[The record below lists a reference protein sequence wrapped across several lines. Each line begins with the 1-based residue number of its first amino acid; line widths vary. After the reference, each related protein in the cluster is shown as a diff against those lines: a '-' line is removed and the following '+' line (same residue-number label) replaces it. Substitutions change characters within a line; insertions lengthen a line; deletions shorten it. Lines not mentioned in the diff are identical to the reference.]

1 MASETVGVVRAR
13 LRSEAMRHG
22 VNARDV
28 DLLLSDMLQRPVS
41 YVVAHDDEVVDSM
54 RLERMMSRR
63 YKGEPLQY
71 IRGKTEFYSRD
82 FFVDDRVLIPR
93 PETEI
98 LVETAIQRAPQGAR
112 VIDIGT
118 GTGCIAISLERER
131 PDLHVFAADVS
142 IGALAVANR
151 NRGALQ
157 SRVMLLASDVFH
169 SIRGQFDVV
178 VTNPPYIAAGEIP
191 TLAAEVK
198 DHEPKL
204 ALTPGERGTEI
215 IERLLNAVRAPLL
228 LMEIG
233 YGQARAVREIAES
246 RGFTV
251 EKIIPDLA
259 GIPRVAVITA

>member
-1 MASETVGVVRAR
+1 MASETVGVVRSR

-22 VNARDV
+22 VNPRDV

-41 YVVAHDDEVVDSM
+41 YVIAHGDETIDTM

-71 IRGKTEFYSRD
+71 IRGRTEFFSRD

-98 LVETAIQRAPQGAR
+98 LVEIAIQRAPQGAR

-118 GTGCIAISLERER
+118 GSGCIAISLERER
-131 PDLHVFAADVS
+131 PDLHVFAADLSV
-142 IGALAVANR
+142 GALAVASR
-151 NRGALQ
+151 NRRTHE
-157 SRVMLLASDVFH
+157 SRVSLLASDVFH
-169 SIRGQFDVV
+169 SIRGHFDVV
-178 VTNPPYIAAGEIP
+178 VSNPPYIAGAEVA
-191 TLAAEVK
+191 TLATEVRN
-198 DHEPKL
+198 HEPRL

-215 IERLLNAVRAPLL
+215 IERLLNSVRAPLVL
-228 LMEIG
+228 IEIG

-251 EKIIPDLA
+251 EKIVPDLA
-259 GIPRVAVITA
+259 GIPRVAVITV